1 MNNERVL
8 KIDPQP
14 RFELSPYL
22 YSQFMEPL
30 GTTDGSVEAAW
41 DFERDCWRE
50 DVIKV
55 AKELAPPLIRWGGNF
70 SAYYRWREAVG
81 PANQRIPMLNLQW
94 GGYESNRIG
103 THEFIDFCRQ
113 VGAEPFFNIN
123 FESEGRKRW
132 SHPLVGEPRLARA
145 QEAAEWVD
153 YCNNPDNR
161 ERIAHGIIEPYNVRI
176 WQIGNETS
184 YDSDGFDCE
193 TAARKTLEFAKAM
206 RKADPSIELIGW
218 GDSGWA
224 RRMME
229 IAGEELQY
237 LDFHLLFGKE
247 LTLKNSPLVGRR
259 YLEDI
264 DETWYHLMNAYRYT
278 QDKLDEMREQIAG
291 YNIKLAL
298 CESHFAI
305 FGRNRSEVLSTW
317 AAGVSNARILNTQAR
332 NGDILKIANLSDFC
346 GTRWLVNSIMIP
358 TPLRSRFKA
367 YMMPVAR
374 VTELYRKH
382 TGSKAINILTS
393 PDGLDIV
400 GSRTDDRIYL
410 HVVNTNRTRSVS
422 TKFEVEGMKIKAGR
436 IFELAADP
444 LFEIQE
450 LTAHLLT
457 TETHELLRDHRWS
470 FSPASVSAVELEVET
485 QASVQ
490 PIGENG

>member
-1 MNNERVL
+1 MPFNVEERVL
-8 KIDPQP
+8 TVNPAPQ
-14 RFELSPYL
+14 FELSPNL
-22 YSQFMEPL
+22 YMQFMEPL

-41 DFERDCWRE
+41 DFERQCWRE
-50 DVIKV
+50 DVIKLTR
-55 AKELAPPLIRWGGNF
+55 ELAPPLIRWGGVL

-81 PANQRIPMLNLQW
+81 PREQRIPMLNLEW
-94 GGYESNRIG
+94 GGYESNQIG
-103 THEFIDFCRQ
+103 TAEFIDFCRQ
-113 VGAEPFFNIN
+113 VGAEPFININ
-123 FESEGRKRW
+123 FESDGKRRW
-132 SHPLVGEPRLARA
+132 SHPAVGGPRSAGPE
-145 QEAAEWVD
+145 EAAAWVD

-161 ERIAHGIIEPYNVRI
+161 ERIAHGAKEPYQVRL

-184 YDSDGFDCE
+184 YGSDGFDCE

-206 RKADPSIELIGW
+206 RKADPGIELMGW

-224 RRMME
+224 RRMLE
-229 IAGEELQY
+229 VAGEELQY

-264 DETWYHLMNAYRYT
+264 DETWHHLMNAYTYT
-278 QDKLDEMREQIAG
+278 EDKLQEMREQIAG
-291 YNIKLAL
+291 YDIKLAL

-346 GTRWLVNSIMIP
+346 GTRWLVNSVMIP

-367 YMMPVAR
+367 YLMPVAR

-382 TGSKAINILTS
+382 TGREAIQVTAA
-393 PDGLDIV
+393 PAALDITA
-400 GSRTDDRIYL
+400 SRTGDRIYL
-410 HVVNTNRTRSVS
+410 HVVNTHRTRSVD
-422 TKFEVEGMKIKAGR
+422 TRLAVEGMTIKSGK

-444 LFEIQE
+444 LLEIQE
-450 LTAHLLT
+450 LTAGMLT
-457 TETHELLRDHRWS
+457 TATYDLFRDGRWS
-470 FSPASVSAVELEVET
+470 FPPASVSALELEVGAKSQE
-485 QASVQ
+485 
-490 PIGENG
+490 